1 MKSVVALAALLFTS
15 SALAEDFV
23 YEGEW
28 KTTNRK
34 LDGKMTSVVTQTGP
48 EKWQGRFYGI
58 WQGVDFDY
66 TETFTGPAKELSGT
80 AVIDGANYKW
90 RGWITQKKFKANFGG
105 DRYEG
110 SFELLRKAPAD
121 PAQDIGAKPTKA
133 PRPAKPTSTSK
144 AKPSTE
150 RS

>member
-1 MKSVVALAALLFTS
+1 MKGIVALAVLLFAS
-15 SALAEDFV
+15 SALAEAFV

-34 LDGKMTSVVTQTGP
+34 LDGKMTSVVTQVGP

-66 TETFTGPAKELSGT
+66 TESFTGPANELSGT
-80 AVIDGANYKW
+80 AVIDGAYYKW
-90 RGWITQKKFKANFGG
+90 RGWITQKKFKANFSG

-121 PAQDIGAKPTKA
+121 PAQDAGAKTTKST
-133 PRPAKPTSTSK
+133 KPSKTTK
-144 AKPSTE
+144 AKPSAAH
-150 RS
+150 S